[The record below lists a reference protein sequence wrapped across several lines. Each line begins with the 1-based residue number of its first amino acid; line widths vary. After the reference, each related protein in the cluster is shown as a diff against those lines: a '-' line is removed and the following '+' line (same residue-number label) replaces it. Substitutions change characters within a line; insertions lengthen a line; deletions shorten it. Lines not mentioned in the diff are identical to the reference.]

1 MRSNDNPISLGS
13 IRLCSSSFLFFLFYS
28 SVVAAFRML
37 SIRAGVQLV
46 RIGCFGWHAS
56 MR

>member
-1 MRSNDNPISLGS
+1 MRSNNDPISLGS
-13 IRLCSSSFLFFLFYS
+13 MHLCSSSFLFLRFYS

-46 RIGCFGWHAS
+46 GIGYFG
-56 MR
+56 

>member
-46 RIGCFGWHAS
+46 RIGYFGWHAS